1 MEDIKMLGVL
11 SEKTRADIKIFI
23 DKSPIS
29 EDEEGRRKFYD
40 LIQRIVA
47 ESYYRLNEKNK

>member
-1 MEDIKMLGVL
+1 MLGVL
-11 SEKTRADIKIFI
+11 SEKTRADIKIFVAN
-23 DKSPIS
+23 SPIS
-29 EDEEGRRKFYD
+29 EDEEKTRKFYD